1 MTLFFI
7 KSLMNFKSI
16 HELTEFKLV
25 KTTYLSEVKL
35 GQLMFAPPAA
45 NGLVYV
51 AVTLSLDVFSF
62 AETAMGQNINAQ
74 GDSDSDYVKAVYE

>member
-1 MTLFFI
+1 M
-7 KSLMNFKSI
+7 
-16 HELTEFKLV
+16 TEFKLV
-25 KTTYLSEVKL
+25 RTTYLSEVKL
-35 GQLMFAPPAA
+35 VQLMFAPLAA

-51 AVTLSLDVFSF
+51 SVTLSLDYFFSF